1 MISDMDVQDV
11 AANGLRIAYET
22 FGKPD
27 DPPMLLVAGLAVQ
40 MLVWPEEFCGL
51 LADQGFYVVRADN
64 RDAGL
69 STHLRDS
76 PTLSRLDLLLRRNA
90 PYSIADMAADTVGLI
105 DALELRS
112 VHLVGASMGGFIA
125 QTVALSY
132 PDRVRSLTLMM
143 TSTGSRRVG
152 QPRRDV
158 LLRMLRAPASESR
171 DERIDA
177 ALTMQR
183 TIGSPDYPI
192 DEELIRD
199 IAGRSYDRD
208 DDPAGRRRQ
217 LAAAATQPDRTH
229 DLAALRVPTLV
240 LHGLVDPVVAVSGGL
255 ALATAIPGARFVG
268 FSGMG
273 HDLPRAL
280 WSQTTGEIASVAA
293 QSEH

>member
-1 MISDMDVQDV
+1 MDVQDV

-27 DPPMLLVAGLAVQ
+27 DPALVLVAGLAVQ
-40 MLVWPEEFCGL
+40 MLIWPEEFCEQ
-51 LADQGFYVVRADN
+51 LADRGFYVVRSDN

-69 STHLRDS
+69 STHLHDS
-76 PTLSRLDLLLRRNA
+76 PSLSRLDLLLRRNA
-90 PYSIADMAADTVGLI
+90 PYSIADMATDTVGLI

-125 QTVALSY
+125 QTVALNH
-132 PDRVRSLTLMM
+132 PDRVRSLSLIM

-158 LLRMLRAPASESR
+158 LLRLLRTPVSETR
-171 DERIDA
+171 EERIET

-183 TIGSPDYPI
+183 SIGSPDYPI
-192 DEELIRD
+192 DEALIRD
-199 IAGRSYDRD
+199 IAGRAYDRNE
-208 DDPAGRRRQ
+208 DPAGRRRQ
-217 LAAAATQPDRTH
+217 LAAVATQPDRTR
-229 DLAALRVPTLV
+229 DLALLRVPTLV
-240 LHGLVDPVVAVSGGL
+240 LHGLVDPVIAVSGGL

-280 WSQTTGEIASVAA
+280 WPQTTAEIAAVAA
-293 QSEH
+293 GSGH

>member
-1 MISDMDVQDV
+1 MISAMEVQDV
-11 AANGLRIAYET
+11 AANGIRIAYET

-27 DPPMLLVAGLAVQ
+27 DPPLLLVAGLAVQ
-40 MLVWPEEFCGL
+40 MLVWPEEFCGQ
-51 LADQGFYVVRADN
+51 LADHGFYVIRADN

-69 STHLRDS
+69 STHLHDA
-76 PTLSRLDLLLRRNA
+76 PKVSRLDLLLRRNA
-90 PYSIADMAADTVGLI
+90 PYEIADMAADTVGLI
-105 DALELRS
+105 DALDLGP

-125 QTVALSY
+125 QTVALRH
-132 PDRVRSLTLMM
+132 PDRIRSLTLMM

-158 LLRMLRAPASESR
+158 LLRLLRSPVSENR
-171 DERIDA
+171 EERIEA

-192 DEELIRD
+192 DEALIRD
-199 IAGRSYDRD
+199 IAGRAFDRD
-208 DDPAGRRRQ
+208 TDPAGRRRQ

-229 DLAALRVPTLV
+229 DLASLRVPTLV
-240 LHGLVDPVVAVSGGL
+240 LHGLVDPVIAVSGGL

-280 WSQTTGEIASVAA
+280 WPQTTAEIAALA
-293 QSEH
+293 GQGMR